1 MDHKHKR
8 YQFISHGWNEPKSQI
23 QQADGK
29 CPVGINKI
37 GITPKTLQGSPVL
50 TNSLQG
56 INCKNFKS
64 DYKDIISTGKLQV
77 ITSIRAEQP
86 GLLSSIPAAQAPI
99 SIAFYFPEL

>member
-64 DYKDIISTGKLQV
+64 DYKDIGQYWEI
-77 ITSIRAEQP
+77 
-86 GLLSSIPAAQAPI
+86 LSDYLHQG
-99 SIAFYFPEL
+99 